1 MRMSFGQ
8 EMRMAQKQVLAP
20 RMIQSMEIL
29 QLPVMA
35 LEERIEE
42 EIQNNETLEMEEA
55 GQEAPMMESVGPVS
69 DAEPTTIERTVDEK
83 PLIVDQDHAN
93 QADFERT
100 YDWATEYP
108 DSDDDRSR
116 PSASQIEQAGDR
128 YLDVMANM
136 AERPETL
143 CDHLHGQLSNYDLTD
158 AERSAADKV
167 IYNLDANGYLP
178 MPLEDLVEADGPPE
192 QITHLYKA
200 LAAVQN
206 MDPPGVGARDLKECL
221 LLQIRHDIP
230 NARNLRRLV
239 SSHLEDLAGNRLPV
253 IVRKTGLSLE
263 QIEQLREQLHLLKP
277 KPGAIFSSPI
287 VVPVKP
293 DVYVDQPLS
302 RVDLPLDVLAGAGVG
317 IGRHQHVAVDRADA
331 QVGQVDFLEPHLPGA
346 VGLLVD
352 IHVGLHRHDDRRAE
366 DRARLR
372 LERMQLL
379 AELLDLL
386 DREARLPLDHRES
399 VPRQIFQVTRHK
411 SPQVPGVRRVVADL
425 EQQALL
431 EIASPDPGRIHVLYD
446 RERLVEVG
454 DLIRGTIRIDEI
466 LEWHRQV
473 AVGVEVVDHF
483 VGGGPLHFGEFV
495 VGDLGVEVIAERLRP
510 LSHVGHDVEIP
521 IAGLLDLRSGRAAA
535 IVVTV
540 GVFVGPIV
548 GPLEVCLVRMILVD
562 DQRLLVD
569 GPFDRR
575 RLGIADE
582 PHRLRDGAV
591 LPGLLHLERL
601 VVLDLLLDPLLQRH
615 HRQLQDFHRL
625 DHARRKHLLLRHP
638 HFLAERHPHCSNP
651 RAGFL
656 SPLDDPEPTSR
667 IQPNPAWCAVWHEKC

>member
-293 DVYVDQPLS
+293 DVYVDQQADGTWKVRLEEI
-302 RVDLPLDVLAGAGVG
+302 DLPNLRISPIYRDMLMSPDTDPGTREYIKRKINSAQWLIDAIEQRRSTLLKTAQAIVDHQTRFFADGPDAIEPLKMQQIADR
-317 IGRHQHVAVDRADA
+317 IGMHVTTVSRAVDDKWLQTPR
-331 QVGQVDFLEPHLPGA
+331 
-346 VGLLVD
+346 
-352 IHVGLHRHDDRRAE
+352 GLHS
-366 DRARLR
+366 LR
-372 LERMQLL
+372 K
-379 AELLDLL
+379 
-386 DREARLPLDHRES
+386 
-399 VPRQIFQVTRHK
+399 F
-411 SPQVPGVRRVVADL
+411 
-425 EQQALL
+425 
-431 EIASPDPGRIHVLYD
+431 
-446 RERLVEVG
+446 
-454 DLIRGTIRIDEI
+454 
-466 LEWHRQV
+466 
-473 AVGVEVVDHF
+473 F
-483 VGGGPLHFGEFV
+483 VGGTVSADGDEVAWDTVRLKLQEIVDGEPKDAPFSDDDLVKELGSRGIVVARRTVTKYRKAMKIPSSRQRRDWKLVRETEAGPDADE
-495 VGDLGVEVIAERLRP
+495 
-510 LSHVGHDVEIP
+510 
-521 IAGLLDLRSGRAAA
+521 RAADA
-535 IVVTV
+535 SD
-540 GVFVGPIV
+540 G
-548 GPLEVCLVRMILVD
+548 D
-562 DQRLLVD
+562 DGD
-569 GPFDRR
+569 NSD
-575 RLGIADE
+575 A
-582 PHRLRDGAV
+582 
-591 LPGLLHLERL
+591 
-601 VVLDLLLDPLLQRH
+601 
-615 HRQLQDFHRL
+615 
-625 DHARRKHLLLRHP
+625 
-638 HFLAERHPHCSNP
+638 
-651 RAGFL
+651 
-656 SPLDDPEPTSR
+656 
-667 IQPNPAWCAVWHEKC
+667 

>member
-55 GQEAPMMESVGPVS
+55 GQDAPVMELAGPVS
-69 DAEPTTIERTVDEK
+69 DAEQTTIERTVDEK
-83 PLIVDQDHAN
+83 PLIVDQDHSN

-143 CDHLHGQLSNYDLTD
+143 CDHLHAQLSNYELTD

-178 MPLEDLVEADGPPE
+178 MPLEDLVESDGPPE

-221 LLQIRHDIP
+221 LLQIRHDTP

-253 IVRKTGLSLE
+253 IVRKTGLTLE
-263 QIEQLREQLHLLKP
+263 QIEELREQLHLLKP

-293 DVYVDQPLS
+293 DVYVDQQPDGTWKVRLEEI
-302 RVDLPLDVLAGAGVG
+302 DLPNLRISPIYRDMLMSPDTDPGTREYIKRKINSAQWLIDAIEQRRSTLLKTAQAIVDHQSRFFVDGPDAIEPLKMQQIADR
-317 IGRHQHVAVDRADA
+317 IGMHVTTVSRAVDDKWLQTPR
-331 QVGQVDFLEPHLPGA
+331 
-346 VGLLVD
+346 
-352 IHVGLHRHDDRRAE
+352 GLHS
-366 DRARLR
+366 LR
-372 LERMQLL
+372 K
-379 AELLDLL
+379 
-386 DREARLPLDHRES
+386 
-399 VPRQIFQVTRHK
+399 F
-411 SPQVPGVRRVVADL
+411 
-425 EQQALL
+425 
-431 EIASPDPGRIHVLYD
+431 
-446 RERLVEVG
+446 
-454 DLIRGTIRIDEI
+454 
-466 LEWHRQV
+466 
-473 AVGVEVVDHF
+473 F
-483 VGGGPLHFGEFV
+483 VGGTVSADGEEVAWDTVRLKLQEIVDGEPKDAPFSDD
-495 VGDLGVEVIAERLRP
+495 DLVKELEK
-510 LSHVGHDVEIP
+510 
-521 IAGLLDLRSGRAAA
+521 RS
-535 IVVTV
+535 IVVARRTV
-540 GVFVGPIV
+540 TKYRKAMKIPSSRQRRDWK
-548 GPLEVCLVRMILVD
+548 LVRETDVD
-562 DQRLLVD
+562 
-569 GPFDRR
+569 
-575 RLGIADE
+575 ADAE
-582 PHRLRDGAV
+582 P
-591 LPGLLHLERL
+591 
-601 VVLDLLLDPLLQRH
+601 PLA
-615 HRQLQDFHRL
+615 
-625 DHARRKHLLLRHP
+625 DH
-638 HFLAERHPHCSNP
+638 
-651 RAGFL
+651 GD
-656 SPLDDPEPTSR
+656 DDPDTVE
-667 IQPNPAWCAVWHEKC
+667 A